1 MVQAFYTFIVA
12 VLNLWLG
19 FAVAVCLA
27 RRYKSMPHSQDDGWA
42 EVDAWARV
50 GGLSDKETADEKTAD
65 EKGADEEDADEEAW
79 FDALAANGFADLPS
93 DEAPNEESAL
103 DVPPKMDPDE
113 ADSETPGDAL
123 PPDDTLSHDPAA
135 NIARERSENELS
147 VEDFQQAIE
156 QYGGKVT
163 EIDGQLR
170 RLAESPDPGE
180 LKSCFNELSEV
191 NSDYSE
197 RQQAAY
203 ERLEE
208 HRKET
213 EHFDSL
219 HDDIR
224 TAMARA
230 VDRIDAIAETL
241 DSIDD
246 DDDGNLDQTREA
258 VAEQTTG
265 LIDANHRTRDVLTET
280 LTAIASMEGWL
291 DEMGGEDQRDSLTGL
306 SDLASLH
313 RKLSEH
319 WRRDP
324 HRTRSMAMALI
335 DVDEF
340 ARVNA
345 KFGTPVGDRVLGS
358 LGKFL
363 AAEMREHG
371 GAFRVAGETF
381 ALFFSESDLRFATD
395 VAERIRQS
403 LELTSFQYHD
413 SQFRVTVSCGVTE
426 AQADDSLESLI
437 SRLKTTVHEAK
448 RYGRNR
454 TFLHDGKFPTPVV
467 PPNVPLEERQV
478 AV

>member
-1 MVQAFYTFIVA
+1 VVQAFYTFIVA

-50 GGLSDKETADEKTAD
+50 GGLSGKETTAAEETDED
-65 EKGADEEDADEEAW
+65 GADEDGADEEAW
-79 FDALAANGFADLPS
+79 FDALAANGFADVPS
-93 DEAPNEESAL
+93 DGAPDKESAL
-103 DVPPKMDPDE
+103 DVPPK
-113 ADSETPGDAL
+113 ANS
-123 PPDDTLSHDPAA
+123 DDDD
-135 NIARERSENELS
+135 ARERSENELS

-170 RLAESPDPGE
+170 HLAESPDPGE
-180 LKSCFNELSEV
+180 LKSCFSELSEV
-191 NSDYSE
+191 NSNYAE
-197 RQQAAY
+197 QQQAAY

-208 HRKET
+208 HCKET
-213 EHFDSL
+213 EYFDSL
-219 HDDIR
+219 HDDIQA
-224 TAMARA
+224 AMARA
-230 VDRIDAIAETL
+230 VDRIDAIAEIL
-241 DSIDD
+241 DSIDGD
-246 DDDGNLDQTREA
+246 ADGNLDRTREA
-258 VAEQTTG
+258 VADQTSG
-265 LIDANHRTRDVLTET
+265 LIDANHQTRDVLTET
-280 LTAIASMEGWL
+280 MTTIAGMEGWL

-306 SDLASLH
+306 SDLAALH
-313 RKLSEH
+313 RTLAEH

-324 HRTRSMAMALI
+324 HRTRSLAMAMI

-363 AAEMREHG
+363 AVEMREHG
-371 GAFRVAGETF
+371 GAFRVAGQTF
-381 ALFFSESDLRFATD
+381 SLFFPESDLRFATD

-454 TFLHDGKFPTPVV
+454 TFLHDGKFPTPVM
-467 PPNVPLEERQV
+467 PPNVPLKERQV